1 MNRFAAILLASLA
14 HAGCTST
21 SSPAT
26 KARVKADLVNDRNQ
40 EGLRNMRDEFERLSA
55 DAS

>member
-14 HAGCTST
+14 LAGCTST

-26 KARVKADLVNDRNQ
+26 KAPVKADLVNDRNQ

>member
-1 MNRFAAILLASLA
+1 MKQIAATILALLAL
-14 HAGCTST
+14 AGCAST

-40 EGLRNMRDEFERLSA
+40 EGLRNMREEFERLSA
-55 DAS
+55 DAN